1 MTPERANLL
10 NSLVLIIF
18 GLWGYFE
25 VMSPTALIP
34 VGFGVVL
41 LCCFLII
48 SAKPSLTKLV
58 AHIAV
63 LLTLII
69 LIALVGVR
77 LPKSLASGG
86 PGLFRVIS
94 MSITSTIALV
104 YFIKNFIDMKKA
116 KKNS

>member
-1 MTPERANLL
+1 MTPEKANLL
-10 NSLVLIIF
+10 NSLTLIIF

-34 VGFGVVL
+34 VGFGVILL
-41 LCCFLII
+41 LCFVII
-48 SAKPSLTKLV
+48 SAKPSLTKLI

-77 LPKSLASGG
+77 LPKSIESGG
-86 PGLFRVIS
+86 FGLIRVIT
-94 MSITSTIALV
+94 MSGTSALALV
-104 YFIKNFIDMKKA
+104 YFIKNFIAMRKE
-116 KKNS
+116 KNKS